1 MIANRFASLQD
12 EVPEEI
18 EEVQPQAKP
27 APSSSKPVSAP
38 TKSVAPAASK
48 PAPAAAAGSAPQ
60 AKPTAASAPKST
72 PSTTAQKA
80 APRAA
85 PQPSASEASSNNARP
100 VGDDRNPRADQRGE
114 GDRSRGSGSRRGRG
128 GFAGDGAKREY
139 DRRGAPRKEGE
150 KRETNGPGNWGKT
163 SLNPESNS
171 EDAPPAAAPAPM
183 TETTPVET
191 VEGKTES
198 STPVPEK
205 EKEEEKVLSL
215 EEYKALKPLAN
226 VQLPSLRL
234 AGEGTDPSQWV
245 NTTALV
251 KNDSDFFV
259 GKTSAEKKGKIATK
273 ERKVVETI
281 EVQPVPYQPPR
292 DEFSRGGRGRGGP
305 NRSDYRKRENNNVV
319 PGPPQKTDEN
329 FPSLSG
335 K

>member
-1 MIANRFASLQD
+1 MHHLLLLLPRRR
-12 EVPEEI
+12 PH
-18 EEVQPQAKP
+18 
-27 APSSSKPVSAP
+27 PS
-38 TKSVAPAASK
+38 
-48 PAPAAAAGSAPQ
+48 
-60 AKPTAASAPKST
+60 
-72 PSTTAQKA
+72 
-80 APRAA
+80 RLW
-85 PQPSASEASSNNARP
+85 
-100 VGDDRNPRADQRGE
+100 
-114 GDRSRGSGSRRGRG
+114 
-128 GFAGDGAKREY
+128 
-139 DRRGAPRKEGE
+139 RK
-150 KRETNGPGNWGKT
+150 
-163 SLNPESNS
+163 
-171 EDAPPAAAPAPM
+171 
-183 TETTPVET
+183 
-191 VEGKTES
+191 KTES

-259 GKTSAEKKGKIATK
+259 GKTGAEKKGKIATK

-281 EVQPVPYQPPR
+281 DFQPVPYQPPR
-292 DEFSRGGRGRGGP
+292 DESSRGGRGRGGGGP